1 MQHRNSPSILTM
13 GEACQKQSQFS
24 FKCEDKDKILKQ
36 ILNLDASKAC
46 QDSGIPS
53 TNFKE
58 DIDFFTNFLYFGF
71 YN

>member
-1 MQHRNSPSILTM
+1 M

-46 QDSGIPS
+46 QDSDIPP
-53 TNFKE
+53 TDFKG
-58 DIDFFTNFLYFGF
+58 DIDVFTNFLYFGF

>member
-46 QDSGIPS
+46 QDSDSPESPPQHIAR
-53 TNFKE
+53 
-58 DIDFFTNFLYFGF
+58 
-71 YN
+71 